1 MVFSKRKMKQ
11 FLAFGVTIVLVIC
24 LYKSWGSPTNGMSHY
39 AYDDGDNTGVEAADN
54 AAVDQEHRRAGPSPE
69 RLVLSVFDYNGHRQH
84 NSIDGA
90 KDDAE
95 AGGPLEHD
103 DVERVL
109 VQNILRPLRKGS
121 AEGVVQKRRI
131 VPSHDNLAL
140 DDPEQESR
148 LNELHEAKR
157 QILELERKIQELEGR
172 IPRKY
177 PDVTFLNYKNRK
189 RILITGGA
197 GFVGSHLVDYLM
209 MQGHEVIVADNFF
222 TGRKRNV
229 EHWLGHEN
237 FELIH
242 HDIVNPLFIEVD
254 EIYHLA
260 SPASPPHYMYNPVK
274 TIKTNTLGTINVL
287 GLAKRVGAKVLIA
300 STSEVYGDPDVHPQ
314 PETYWG
320 HVNPIGP
327 RACYDEGKRVSETL
341 SYAYAKQEKVNVRV
355 ARIFNTYGP
364 RMHMNDGRVVSNFI
378 IQALQNQSITIYG
391 SGRQTRSFQYV
402 SDLVD
407 GLVALMASNYT
418 QPVNLG
424 NPVERTIQDFAE
436 IIRDL
441 VGCKSK
447 IIELP
452 AVEDDPQR
460 RKPDI
465 SRAKKYINW
474 EPRVPLQ
481 EGLMKTVDYF
491 RKELARSNHSQRN
504 IFVPETTEFRN
515 LL

>member
-1 MVFSKRKMKQ
+1 MIFTKKKMKQ
-11 FLAFGVTIVLVIC
+11 FCMIGTSFVFGIF
-24 LYKSWGSPTNGMSHY
+24 LYKSLVSS
-39 AYDDGDNTGVEAADN
+39 ANTGELVEQEIIENRNNPIKNEFSEHLGIDESKIKTLTSHEN
-54 AAVDQEHRRAGPSPE
+54 EIQSEEHR
-69 RLVLSVFDYNGHRQH
+69 
-84 NSIDGA
+84 
-90 KDDAE
+90 
-95 AGGPLEHD
+95 
-103 DVERVL
+103 
-109 VQNILRPLRKGS
+109 LRK
-121 AEGVVQKRRI
+121 
-131 VPSHDNLAL
+131 
-140 DDPEQESR
+140 
-148 LNELHEAKR
+148 
-157 QILELERKIQELEGR
+157 ELEETKTRLKQIENR
-172 IPRKY
+172 IMEMEKNIPKKY
-177 PDVTFLNYKNRK
+177 PDVKFLNYKNRK

-197 GFVGSHLVDYLM
+197 GFVGSHLVDQLM
-209 MQGHEVIVADNFF
+209 IQGHEVIVVDNFF

-229 EHWLGHEN
+229 EHWLGHQN

-300 STSEVYGDPDVHPQ
+300 STSEVYGDPTVHPQ

-364 RMHMNDGRVVSNFI
+364 RMHMNDGRVVSNVI
-378 IQALQNQSITIYG
+378 LQALQNETITVYG
-391 SGRQTRSFQYV
+391 NGKQTRSFQYV
-402 SDLVD
+402 SDLID
-407 GLVALMASNYT
+407 GLISLMASNYT
-418 QPVNLG
+418 QPINIG
-424 NPVERTIQDFAE
+424 NPVEHTIEEFAI

-441 VGCKSK
+441 IGGKSS
-447 IIELP
+447 IVQSA

-465 SRAKKYINW
+465 TRAKRYLNW
-474 EPRVPLQ
+474 EPKVPLKV
-481 EGLMKTVDYF
+481 GLQKTIEYF
-491 RKELARSNHSQRN
+491 RNELDRIKYQISDDRKRL
-504 IFVPETTEFRN
+504 ITG
-515 LL
+515 L